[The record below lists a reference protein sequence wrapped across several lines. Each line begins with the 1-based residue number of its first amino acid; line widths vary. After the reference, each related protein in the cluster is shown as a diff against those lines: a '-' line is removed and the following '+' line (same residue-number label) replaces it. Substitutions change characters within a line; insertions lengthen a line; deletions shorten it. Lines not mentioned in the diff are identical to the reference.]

1 MNNAGITA
9 QYGFLFQR
17 KAFVL
22 FALENTGTKQT
33 FTFEGK
39 DDVEISTNECIY
51 SVKKADSNYIQVKSG
66 TVDESCFCKIICN
79 WLLLDKIPSDTLIL
93 FAENQLEVPI
103 SNVTKDAIL
112 EYILK
117 GKEKKKSSIARKTY
131 NKFQDIIETDRD
143 AFLEIIDRHLQ
154 AIKLQVCSMDNLDR
168 RLESA
173 FFDNYCQDITEYE
186 LAKSKRLD
194 RFISYINQEID
205 TALKSKEP
213 CTLLYPD
220 LIKIIMKTCDEINDQ
235 RYVAKIPELKKRV
248 KGEATRL
255 VEDNVIRE
263 VRQLYLVDKHDE
275 FVIDGI
281 VHEMLYKDFRD
292 VYIAQREVEIIN
304 LEQNA
309 YENFTTAK
317 FSLDE
322 PESFIPKKVYQRTI
336 ETPIGDSLLPDG
348 PVYRKGCYIF
358 LTGEDIDKDS
368 QITWGDYDE

>member
-51 SVKKADSNYIQVKSG
+51 SVKTADSNYIQVKSG

-117 GKEKKKSSIARKTY
+117 GKEKKKSSIALKTY

>member
-51 SVKKADSNYIQVKSG
+51 SVKTADSNYIQVKSG

-322 PESFIPKKVYQRTI
+322 PETFIPKKVYQRTI

>member
-1 MNNAGITA
+1 
-9 QYGFLFQR
+9 
-17 KAFVL
+17 
-22 FALENTGTKQT
+22 
-33 FTFEGK
+33 
-39 DDVEISTNECIY
+39 
-51 SVKKADSNYIQVKSG
+51 
-66 TVDESCFCKIICN
+66 
-79 WLLLDKIPSDTLIL
+79 
-93 FAENQLEVPI
+93 
-103 SNVTKDAIL
+103 
-112 EYILK
+112 
-117 GKEKKKSSIARKTY
+117 
-131 NKFQDIIETDRD
+131 
-143 AFLEIIDRHLQ
+143 
-154 AIKLQVCSMDNLDR
+154 
-168 RLESA
+168 
-173 FFDNYCQDITEYE
+173 
-186 LAKSKRLD
+186 
-194 RFISYINQEID
+194 
-205 TALKSKEP
+205 
-213 CTLLYPD
+213 
-220 LIKIIMKTCDEINDQ
+220 MKTCDEINDQ

>member
-51 SVKKADSNYIQVKSG
+51 SVKTADSNYIQVKSG

-103 SNVTKDAIL
+103 SNITKDAIL

>member
-51 SVKKADSNYIQVKSG
+51 SVKTADSNYIQVKSG

>member
-51 SVKKADSNYIQVKSG
+51 SVKTADSNYIQVKSG

-248 KGEATRL
+248 KGEAARL

>member
-51 SVKKADSNYIQVKSG
+51 SVKTADSNYIQVKSG

-103 SNVTKDAIL
+103 SNATKDAIL
-112 EYILK
+112 EYVLK

-154 AIKLQVCSMDNLDR
+154 TMKLQVCSMDNLDR
-168 RLESA
+168 RLEAA

-220 LIKIIMKTCDEINDQ
+220 LIKIIMKTCEEINDQ

-309 YENFTTAK
+309 YENYATAK

-322 PESFIPKKVYQRTI
+322 PESSIPKRVYQRTI

>member
-51 SVKKADSNYIQVKSG
+51 SVKTADSNYIQVKSG

-263 VRQLYLVDKHDE
+263 ERQLYLVDKHDE

-336 ETPIGDSLLPDG
+336 ETPIGNSLLPDG

>member
-51 SVKKADSNYIQVKSG
+51 SVKTADSNYIQVKSG

-322 PESFIPKKVYQRTI
+322 PEPFIPKKVYQRTI